1 MNWLTNEWMGLYDG
15 ARRRILMSDFAC
27 SIFFSLVF
35 LLFVSFCLSFFLSG
49 SFFFL
54 FQYVSL
60 SFFCEMLIY
69 YYIIPNFKKCFAVI
83 VIVVVIFLFFVYP
96 FQLLVRF
103 ILSIDVSILTT
114 VFKLLIFI
122 IL

>member
-35 LLFVSFCLSFFLSG
+35 LLFVSFFLSG

-54 FQYVSL
+54 FEYVSL

-69 YYIIPNFKKCFAVI
+69 YYIIPNFKKKCFAVI

-114 VFKLLIFI
+114 VFKLLIYI